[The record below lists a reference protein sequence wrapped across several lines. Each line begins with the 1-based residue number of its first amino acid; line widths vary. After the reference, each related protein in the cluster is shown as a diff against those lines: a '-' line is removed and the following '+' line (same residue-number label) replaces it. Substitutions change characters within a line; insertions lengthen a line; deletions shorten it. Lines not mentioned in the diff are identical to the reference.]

1 MIWRLHFTS
10 PHISILSL
18 CRFFKQI
25 SQPGFFTLSPSPPC
39 LWTLTYF
46 PIPFPISDL
55 DPRVN
60 QICWHHNDT
69 IKSQGKD
76 YVSRTR
82 PTCSSFHANQKT
94 YTWNNI
100 ATKISNHVVPAKKSD
115 IAWTTVRWPYLTN
128 WNLPFFRTW

>member
-10 PHISILSL
+10 THISILSL

-25 SQPGFFTLSPSPPC
+25 SQPGFFTPSFS
-39 LWTLTYF
+39 LLFMNFKLFSNT
-46 PIPFPISDL
+46 IPISDL
-55 DPRVN
+55 VLRVN

-100 ATKISNHVVPAKKSD
+100 ATTISNHVVPAKKSD
-115 IAWTTVRWPYLTN
+115 IAWTSVRWPYLTN